1 MFIFCVLFVIS
12 IAGSEGRDNEMDD
25 YADMYGEVIDEYM
38 NIDETSLVKVEFSKT
53 LSGMMSAMEEIQAR
67 ADNLIAGIV
76 KKEEDLTKIK
86 MEAEKAELK
95 RKELEV
101 NSNRMLDEKKILE
114 DKILFLIREKESKEK
129 HIIKQ
134 EEEVARYLKDHFQ

>member
-1 MFIFCVLFVIS
+1 MFIFCVLFVFS
-12 IAGSEGRDNEMDD
+12 ITGSEGRDNEMDD

-134 EEEVARYLKDHFQ
+134 EEEVARYLKDNFQ